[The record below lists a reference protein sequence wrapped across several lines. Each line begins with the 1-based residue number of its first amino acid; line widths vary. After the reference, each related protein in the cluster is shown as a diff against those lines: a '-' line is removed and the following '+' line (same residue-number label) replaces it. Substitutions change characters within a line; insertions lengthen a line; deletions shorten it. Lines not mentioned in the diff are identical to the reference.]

1 MLKSNNCLFSLENL
15 FSEKPGEVENYPD
28 NEKSLD
34 WFLPPAPLISEI
46 PDTQELE
53 EEIES
58 YKLLCQEKRPKMLT
72 SNLKITKED
81 RNYISPTQ
89 KIQFAFPSHKY
100 EQDDLNLGGVI
111 NNDLSHVAGKL
122 TYSFCQ
128 KRKNHIGSEIA
139 PEQNVPDDTKLV
151 NFAEDKGESISAFR
165 KRLFKISDDIHG
177 SAYSNDSA
185 NFDSH
190 IGSVKIA
197 QTEMNRGKSR
207 NYSNSKQKPQYSA
220 NVFIANDAFSASEIG
235 ETIFKA
241 PSFSVASQ
249 PHDRITENGLGSLKA
264 VTEIPAKF
272 RSIFKEFPYFNYIQS
287 KAFDDLLYTDRN
299 FVICAPTG
307 SGKTVVFEL
316 AITRLLVEVPLP
328 WSNIKI
334 VYMAPIK
341 ALCSQRFDDWKEKFG
356 PIGLNCKELTGDTVM
371 DDLFEIQHAHIIM
384 TTPEKWDSMTRKWRD
399 NSLVQLVRL
408 FLIDEVHVVKDE
420 NRGPT
425 LEVVVSRMKTVQSV
439 SQTLKNISTVIPVR
453 FVAVSATIPNAEDV
467 S

>member
-1 MLKSNNCLFSLENL
+1 MLKSNNCLFSLENW
-15 FSEKPGEVENYPD
+15 FFEKPGEVENYPD

-58 YKLLCQEKRPKMLT
+58 HELLRQEQRPKMLT
-72 SNLKITKED
+72 PNLKITKED
-81 RNYISPTQ
+81 TNYISPTQ
-89 KIQFAFPSHKY
+89 KIQFAFPSNKY
-100 EQDDLNLGGVI
+100 EKDDLNLGGVV
-111 NNDLSHVAGKL
+111 NNDLSHVADKP
-122 TYSFCQ
+122 TYSSCQ
-128 KRKNHIGSEIA
+128 KHKNHFGSEIA

-165 KRLFKISDDIHG
+165 KRLFKICDDIHG

-185 NFDSH
+185 NLESH
-190 IGSVKIA
+190 VGSVKIV
-197 QTEMNRGKSR
+197 QTEMNKGKSR

-220 NVFIANDAFSASEIG
+220 NVFIANDAFSASEVG

-241 PSFSVASQ
+241 PSFSVSLQ
-249 PHDRITENGLGSLKA
+249 PHDIQGVTENGLGSLKA

-287 KAFDDLLYTDRN
+287 KAFDD
-299 FVICAPTG
+299 V
-307 SGKTVVFEL
+307 
-316 AITRLLVEVPLP
+316 
-328 WSNIKI
+328 
-334 VYMAPIK
+334 MAPIK

-384 TTPEKWDSMTRKWRD
+384 TTPWKTLIFKRKD
-399 NSLVQLVRL
+399 VNT
-408 FLIDEVHVVKDE
+408 IVHVVKDE

-439 SQTLKNISTVIPVR
+439 SQSLKNISTIIPMR